1 MKHVG
6 IDISKNDFWV
16 SFKGHQKSFLQTK
29 RGLTT
34 FLNWLKKYNLL
45 DAIIVMEATGV
56 YHLRLAVFLRDSG
69 ILVDVVNPQRL
80 YHHGRSCMARVVND
94 SSAARNVE
102 DFASK
107 NGLKGG
113 WKPMPDEIEQLRW
126 WLNQGDKLK
135 AEITVY
141 TNQLESLKMRPAE
154 IADRIT
160 YLENRIGEL
169 RAAGERCDQ
178 EAERLVKSNYSE
190 ESKLFESIP
199 GIGKKTSMALI
210 AFYCSHYQ
218 INNPKQALVL
228 AGLSLRRH
236 TSGTSIEIRTKI
248 TKMGYGY
255 LRKCLYMAALTA
267 SKCNPACKELYD
279 RLLERKKSKKS
290 ALIAVS
296 CKLLRQ
302 SFGVWNSRE
311 LYNEEKS
318 KFNLEEKKVK
328 S

>member
-34 FLNWLKKYNLL
+34 FHNWLKRVNLL
-45 DAIIVMEATGV
+45 DAVIVMEATGV

-69 ILVDVVNPQRL
+69 VLVDVVNPQRP

-102 DFASK
+102 DFACK

-126 WLNQGDKLK
+126 WLKQGDKLK
-135 AEITVY
+135 AEITGY
-141 TNQLESLKMRPAE
+141 TNQIESLKMRPSE
-154 IADRIT
+154 ITDRIT
-160 YLENRIGEL
+160 FLEDRIAEL
-169 RAAGERCDQ
+169 RAAIERCDQ
-178 EAERLVKSNYSE
+178 EAERLVTSKYSE
-190 ESKLFESIP
+190 ESKLFASIP

-210 AFYCSHYQ
+210 AFYCSHYH
-218 INNPKQALVL
+218 ISNPKQALVL

-236 TSGTSIEIRTKI
+236 TSGTSIAIRTRI

-267 SKCNPACKELYD
+267 SKSNPACKELYD
-279 RLLERKKSKKS
+279 RLVAKGKSKKS

-302 SFGVWNSRE
+302 SFGVWNSKE

-318 KFNLEEKKVK
+318 KLNLEEKRVK